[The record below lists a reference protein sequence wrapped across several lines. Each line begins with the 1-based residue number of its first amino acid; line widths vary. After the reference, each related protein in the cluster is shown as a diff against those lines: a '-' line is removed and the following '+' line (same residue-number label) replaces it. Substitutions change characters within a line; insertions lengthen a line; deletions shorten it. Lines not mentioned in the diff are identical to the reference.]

1 MRRLIT
7 LTLTLTLA
15 MCFPPVSVSAED
27 INMQDSN
34 ESASITNDLMRFA
47 GNIHQFNSIFPQE
60 KVYLQF
66 DNTSYYAGETIWFK
80 AFVVNASTLKR
91 AQSRVLYVDLISPTG
106 VLLKQQKLK
115 VVAGQADGSFP
126 LMDGATEQS
135 REKMGVIEYPSGFY
149 EIRAYTNYM
158 LNFNE
163 ETVFSRVF
171 AVYEKPKKEGNYYVE
186 TPTIR
191 YRWEKTQEEIRPE
204 TEKLHK
210 INCEFYPEGGH
221 LVLGKSC
228 RVAFKVTDDTGFGID
243 ADGVLDDTDVT
254 FSTVHDG
261 MGWFTFT
268 PTTRRSSVTLNVDD
282 KSKSFSLPIAEVS
295 GVTLQ
300 VDVSDTDEML
310 LRIDCTPEL
319 AGETLGVAITCRGE
333 LADFC
338 TIETGTQAVDKALSM
353 AGIPEGVCRIYLFGR
368 DGSIYASRSVY
379 HHSSKLSPSIEVY
392 ADKDKYE
399 PFEKVALT
407 FNLKDGQGNPF
418 RDRFC
423 LSVRDTRSQGNILAD
438 DLRTSLLLSSDL
450 KGLIEDPS
458 WYFDTDGPERDEALD
473 LLMLVQGWE
482 RYDWQTM
489 TGQKE
494 FRERHRIEE
503 NLTLNG
509 WVMNS
514 SGKKPMDSIEVVAAL
529 MPTDKTMS
537 ETYSYKT
544 DSSGYFGFDIG
555 ADFYDKARFSISAQP
570 KRKRL
575 IGPDAR
581 IVFDRSMSP
590 AIRAFQPQELVFT
603 GLISA
608 PGKKN
613 RKKDVAAPEDD
624 LETLISMDN
633 GIVLPEVEIDEE
645 RMYIDYFTFTSYDVV
660 KDVEVELDKGD
671 YSTDLYGYL
680 LDKGYDVFIDIRD
693 IRKEYTKT
701 KGQKDAEEDGEMII
715 KLING
720 YEPFFYIHDEN
731 RYLYTGTFANPM
743 TVDSR
748 DVKSLIIFDRPMF
761 VTDILTQCP
770 LFMDSPIGRNYLTD
784 IMTEDDDDSCGGF
797 DRLTKVLNTRM
808 ILVDVQVKAPREL
821 TTRKENFNIN
831 KRLTTVDGY
840 SRPYAFYSPEYP
852 NGPIPGDVDYR
863 RTLYWNPNVVTD
875 STGTAQVEF
884 YNNSYSTR
892 FNISGAGITAS
903 GIPYILNQNW

>member
-1 MRRLIT
+1 MKRLIT
-7 LTLTLTLA
+7 LTLTLAL
-15 MCFPPVSVSAED
+15 CFPTVRVSAENTD
-27 INMQDSN
+27 MQDSN

-80 AFVVNASTLKR
+80 AFVVNASTLRR
-91 AQSRVLYVDLISPTG
+91 AQSKVLYVDLISPTG

-204 TEKLHK
+204 TEKLRR

-221 LVLGKSC
+221 IVMGKPC

-243 ADGVLDDTDVT
+243 ADGILDDTDIS

-268 PTTRRSSVTLNVDD
+268 PSESRNSVTLNVDG
-282 KSKSFSLPIAEVS
+282 KSRSFSLPVTEVS
-295 GVTLQ
+295 GVTMQ

-310 LRIDCTPEL
+310 LRMDCTPEL
-319 AGETLGVAITCRGE
+319 AGQTLGVAITCRGE

-338 TIETGTQAVDKALSM
+338 TIETGTQPVDKALSM
-353 AGIPEGVCRIYLFGR
+353 AGIPEGVCRVYLFGA

-407 FNLKDGQGNPF
+407 FNLKDGQGYPF

-450 KGLIEDPS
+450 RGFIEDPS

-529 MPTDKTMS
+529 MPTDKTLS

-590 AIRAFQPQELVFT
+590 AIRAFQPKELVFT

-613 RKKDVAAPEDD
+613 RKKESAAPDD
-624 LETLISMDN
+624 SLETLISMDN

-645 RMYIDYFTFTSYDVV
+645 RMFIDYFTFSSYDVV
-660 KDVEVELDKGD
+660 KDVEVELDKGE
-671 YSTDLYGYL
+671 YSTDLIGYLIDKDYLVLLNNEGCIESINGFAPFFYVHDSKKIQDKGMFDPPSIIDSKDIKSILIYDRPMYL
-680 LDKGYDVFIDIRD
+680 LDIYK
-693 IRKEYTKT
+693 
-701 KGQKDAEEDGEMII
+701 
-715 KLING
+715 
-720 YEPFFYIHDEN
+720 
-731 RYLYTGTFANPM
+731 
-743 TVDSR
+743 
-748 DVKSLIIFDRPMF
+748 
-761 VTDILTQCP
+761 QCP
-770 LFMDSPIGRNYLTD
+770 LYQDYMNKTMENID
-784 IMTEDDDDSCGGF
+784 F
-797 DRLTKVLNTRM
+797 DTALSTRM
-808 ILVDVQVKAPREL
+808 ILVDIQVKEPTEL
-821 TTRKENFNIN
+821 STRKERFNIN

>member
-1 MRRLIT
+1 MKRLIT
-7 LTLTLTLA
+7 LTLTLAL
-15 MCFPPVSVSAED
+15 CFPTVRVSAED
-27 INMQDSN
+27 FDMQDPN

-91 AQSRVLYVDLISPTG
+91 AQSKVLYVDLISPTG

-135 REKMGVIEYPSGFY
+135 REKMGVTEYPSGFY

-171 AVYEKPKKEGNYYVE
+171 AVYEKPKKEGNFYVE

-204 TEKLHK
+204 TEKLRR

-221 LVLGKSC
+221 IVMGKTC

-243 ADGVLDDTDVT
+243 ADGILDDTDIS
-254 FSTVHDG
+254 FSIVHDG

-268 PTTRRSSVTLNVDD
+268 PTERRSSVTLNVDG
-282 KSKSFSLPIAEVS
+282 KSKSFSLPVAEQS

-310 LRIDCTPEL
+310 MRMDCTPEL

-338 TIETGTQAVDKALSM
+338 TIETGTQPVDKALSM
-353 AGIPEGVCRIYLFGR
+353 AGIPEGVCRVYLFGA

-379 HHSSKLSPSIEVY
+379 HHSGEITRPQIEVY

-450 KGLIEDPS
+450 KGFIEDPS

-494 FRERHRIEE
+494 FRERHRVEE

-529 MPTDKTMS
+529 MPTDKTLS

-555 ADFYDKARFSISAQP
+555 VDFYDKARFSISAQP

-590 AIRAFQPQELVFT
+590 AIRAFQPKELVFT

-613 RKKDVAAPEDD
+613 RKKESAAPDD
-624 LETLISMDN
+624 SLETLISMDN

-645 RMYIDYFTFTSYDVV
+645 RMFIDYFTFSSYDVV
-660 KDVEVELDKGD
+660 KDVEVELDKGE
-671 YSTDLYGYL
+671 YSTDLIGYLIDKDYLVFLNNEGCIESINGFAPFFYVHDSKKIQDKGMFDPPSIIDSKDIKSILIYDRPMYL
-680 LDKGYDVFIDIRD
+680 LDIYK
-693 IRKEYTKT
+693 
-701 KGQKDAEEDGEMII
+701 
-715 KLING
+715 
-720 YEPFFYIHDEN
+720 
-731 RYLYTGTFANPM
+731 
-743 TVDSR
+743 
-748 DVKSLIIFDRPMF
+748 
-761 VTDILTQCP
+761 QCP
-770 LFMDSPIGRNYLTD
+770 LYQDYMNKTMQNID
-784 IMTEDDDDSCGGF
+784 F
-797 DRLTKVLNTRM
+797 DTALSTRM
-808 ILVDVQVKAPREL
+808 ILVDIQVKEPTEL
-821 TTRKENFNIN
+821 STRKERFNIN

-852 NGPIPGDVDYR
+852 DGPIPGDVDYR

>member
-7 LTLTLTLA
+7 LTLTLILA
-15 MCFPPVSVSAED
+15 VPLLKAEVSD
-27 INMQDSN
+27 GQDSN
-34 ESASITNDLMRFA
+34 ESANITNDLMRFA

-204 TEKLHK
+204 TEKLRK

-221 LVLGKSC
+221 LVLGKPC

-243 ADGVLDDTDVT
+243 ADGVLDDTDIS

-268 PTTRRSSVTLNVDD
+268 PTTRRSSVTLNVDG
-282 KSKSFSLPIAEVS
+282 KSRSFSLPVAEVS

-310 LRIDCTPEL
+310 LRMDCTPEL
-319 AGETLGVAITCRGE
+319 AGVTLGVAVTCRGE
-333 LADFC
+333 LVDFC
-338 TIETGTQAVDKALSM
+338 TIETSLQPVEKTLSM
-353 AGIPEGVCRIYLFGR
+353 KGIPEGVCRIYLFGR

-407 FNLKDGQGNPF
+407 FNLKDGQGYPF

-458 WYFDTDGPERDEALD
+458 WYFDSESQERDEALD

-489 TGQKE
+489 TGQRE

-529 MPTDKTMS
+529 MPTDKTLS

-555 ADFYDKARFSISAQP
+555 AEFYDKARFSISAQP

-581 IVFDRSMSP
+581 IVFDRSLSP

-613 RKKDVAAPEDD
+613 RKKDATAPEDD
-624 LETLISMDN
+624 LDMLISMDN

-645 RMYIDYFTFTSYDVV
+645 RMYIDYFTFTAYDVV

-680 LDKGYDVFIDIRD
+680 LDKGYDVFMITRP
-693 IRKEYTKT
+693 T
-701 KGQKDAEEDGEMII
+701 EEGEVVVEL
-715 KLING
+715 LING
-720 YEPFFYIHDEN
+720 FEPFFYVHNQN
-731 RYLYTGTFANPM
+731 RYLYSGVFDEDYITRLAI
-743 TVDSR
+743 DSK
-748 DVKSLIIFDRPMF
+748 DIKSILIFDRPMF
-761 VTDILTQCP
+761 LMDIYKQCP
-770 LFMDSPIGRNYLTD
+770 LYQDFMNKTLQNIDFETAIS
-784 IMTEDDDDSCGGF
+784 
-797 DRLTKVLNTRM
+797 KRM
-808 ILVDVQVKAPREL
+808 ILLDIQVKEPTEL
-821 TTRKENFNIN
+821 STRKEIFNIN

-852 NGPIPGDVDYR
+852 DGPIPGDVDYR